1 MFQRVLQLIEIS
13 SYLPEKVSP
22 PARRFLTASIFNGIG
37 NGIFGVVLQLYII
50 SLGFSGSQLGS
61 IFMWSSVGQLL
72 LTVPAGLLADRVGKK
87 KVILTGFLF
96 SGIAMLLLITGRTI
110 FHFSLAWLL
119 LGLGNSASSLFGP
132 LYSSFFDH
140 DDMDKAFGLQGFVNI
155 ASNAIGSLLGLI
167 PPILVSQWAITL
179 SRSYWYLLVFAIFI
193 FYSTLPIYNSVLSS
207 AEITKK
213 SAGERSPLR
222 SRGVV
227 LKFSLLYTIQN
238 IAFGSFFGL
247 FPYYVNRKF
256 GVESDSL
263 GILFSVVSIV
273 RAGANMIAPK
283 IASRLGTLR
292 TVSYALAF
300 TVPFWLLFA
309 VAPSFLWIS
318 LVYIIRFA
326 ISSVCNP
333 LMPSLFYKLLYED
346 EKATANSITQT
357 ASMVSNIVAPKL
369 GGFMMENIHIDST
382 ALMGGGL
389 YALYSLS
396 FYTLLRNEIPKNND
410 NL

>member
-1 MFQRVLQLIEIS
+1 
-13 SYLPEKVSP
+13 
-22 PARRFLTASIFNGIG
+22 
-37 NGIFGVVLQLYII
+37 
-50 SLGFSGSQLGS
+50 
-61 IFMWSSVGQLL
+61 
-72 LTVPAGLLADRVGKK
+72 
-87 KVILTGFLF
+87 
-96 SGIAMLLLITGRTI
+96 MLLLVTGSTL

-119 LGLGNSASSLFGP
+119 LGLGNSATSLFGP

-155 ASNAIGSLLGLI
+155 ASNAVGNLFGLI
-167 PPILVSQWAITL
+167 PPILVSQWMITL
-179 SRSYWYLLVFAIFI
+179 SRSYWYLLVFAILI
-193 FYSTLPIYNSVLSS
+193 FYSTLPIYNNVLSS

-213 SAGERSPLR
+213 TNGERSSLR
-222 SRGVV
+222 SRSVV

-247 FPYYVNRKF
+247 FPFYVNKKF

-263 GILFSVVSIV
+263 GILFSAVSII
-273 RAGANMIAPK
+273 RAGANMVAPK
-283 IASRLGTLR
+283 IASKFGTLR

-300 TVPFWLLFA
+300 TVPFWLLFT

-318 LVYIIRFA
+318 IIYIIRFA

-333 LMPSLFYKLLYED
+333 LMPSLFFRLLYDD

-357 ASMVSNIVAPKL
+357 ASMASNIVAPKL
-369 GGFMMENIHIDST
+369 GGYMMENIHIDST
-382 ALMGGGL
+382 ALMGAGL

-396 FYTLLRNEIPKNND
+396 FYTLLKNEEPKND
-410 NL
+410 TTIQ